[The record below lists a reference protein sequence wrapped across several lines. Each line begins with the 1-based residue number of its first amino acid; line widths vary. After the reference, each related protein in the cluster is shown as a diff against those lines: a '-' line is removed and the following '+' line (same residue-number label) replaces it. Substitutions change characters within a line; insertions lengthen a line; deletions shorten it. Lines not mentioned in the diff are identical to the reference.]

1 VNKHSYR
8 YRYIYALVA
17 GISASI
23 AIGLLSLSTQ
33 ISPDLVLL
41 IAPFGSTSVIV
52 FGLPHSPHAQ
62 PKNVILGHFITA
74 FIGVCFVEFIGV
86 SSLNM
91 AIATGLAVSAMF
103 ITRTVHPP
111 AGANPLLIML
121 TAQSWAFLFTTVLLG
136 TLVMVSIA
144 QGVKTVRQKYI

>member
-1 VNKHSYR
+1 M
-8 YRYIYALVA
+8 YALIA
-17 GISASI
+17 GLSASF

-33 ISPDLVLL
+33 LSPNLVLL

-62 PKNVILGHFITA
+62 PKNVIFGHFITA

-86 SSLNM
+86 TSLDM
-91 AIATGLAVSAMF
+91 AIATGLAVSVML

-121 TAQSWAFLFTTVLLG
+121 TAQSWDFLFTTVLLG

-144 QGVKTVRQKYI
+144 QGVKTIREKYV